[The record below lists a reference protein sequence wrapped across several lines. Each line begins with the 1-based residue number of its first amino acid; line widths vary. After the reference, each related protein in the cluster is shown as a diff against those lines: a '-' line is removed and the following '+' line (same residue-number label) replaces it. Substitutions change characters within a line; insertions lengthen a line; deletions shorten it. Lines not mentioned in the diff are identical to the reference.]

1 MNRERFGNVIIRSS
15 LNTLRLC
22 INTSFGRQQQDG
34 NVAGLQISFNK
45 LAKFD
50 TVNTRHH
57 HVGKNNIHTM
67 LFHNSQ
73 CFFAVSGGQRHIVLP
88 EIIFQVIHHLF
99 IVIYQ
104 QDSRTLFLT
113 AGFYLITVR

>member
-1 MNRERFGNVIIRSS
+1 M
-15 LNTLRLC
+15 
-22 INTSFGRQQQDG
+22 
-34 NVAGLQISFNK
+34 AGLQISFNK

-57 HVGKNNIHTM
+57 HVGKDNVHTV

-73 CFFAVSGGQRHIVLP
+73 CFFTVSGGQRHIVLP